1 MALAGTCLRHHPE
14 GRVAGSPCPS
24 VRLQRPARVTR
35 RVQCESGNGVS
46 SKGNSSN
53 NSSSSGGSSSNSSD
67 NGLAASKAAAK
78 QPVGFASVEIPASL
92 ELAYESAGSPVRT
105 SPVKTT
111 GLRRAPLSGGVKTA
125 TQRFDLPSPSV
136 AVRNLVEQAQFAHLC
151 TVMSHMHHRWV
162 AWQQQR
168 AWPSPHPPTHPPC
181 PACSLLAVAA
191 ASHHCIK
198 GSAISAGKTGDIASL
213 WQC

>member
-1 MALAGTCLRHHPE
+1 V
-14 GRVAGSPCPS
+14 RV
-24 VRLQRPARVTR
+24 VQ
-35 RVQCESGNGVS
+35 RVQCESGNGAS

-53 NSSSSGGSSSNSSD
+53 SSSSSSSSSGGGSNSSSD
-67 NGLAASKAAAK
+67 NGRAASKAAAK
-78 QPVGFASVEIPASL
+78 QPVGYASIDIPASL
-92 ELAYESAGSPVRT
+92 ELAYESAGNPVRT

-162 AWQQQR
+162 
-168 AWPSPHPPTHPPC
+168 
-181 PACSLLAVAA
+181 
-191 ASHHCIK
+191 
-198 GSAISAGKTGDIASL
+198 
-213 WQC
+213 